1 MSIVSPFFFALLTV
15 TVLLI
20 VIVPPVARKG
30 VLLAS
35 SLVFYLSSDVMSA
48 AVGLGIV
55 AANFLFLRALLG
67 SADER
72 LKEQLYFGSIVF
84 NLTLFVGLK
93 LAFEP
98 SAGIGSAPWSLLG
111 IELAYPLG
119 LSFILLMLHAALT
132 DAYSERHSPRA
143 RPATY
148 LLYATFFP
156 YVTSGP
162 VERLDHM
169 ESQFEG
175 LRRPTSED
183 LRAGLALIAL
193 GLVKKTVVANRL
205 GPYVDGI
212 FAGELEF
219 SATTMAVAIAL
230 NAVHLY
236 ADFSGYT
243 DIARGAARCL
253 GIDIRMNFDRPFV
266 SRSATEFWR
275 RWHISFSTWLRDY
288 LYMPLAYT
296 LRRMSPAAPSIA
308 IFLTFLVAG
317 FWHRATW
324 NFMLFGLLHGL
335 VLALEMHFGK
345 PIRDDSPVWRRLLL
359 ITAARSYTM
368 GFIAFSLVLFSA
380 VSIPHAGTIVARLVS
395 DPLLPW
401 PRELFG
407 YLGPFMFLLMIGSLG
422 VWQVIERWHERL
434 SVRATLAFLFV
445 CAVLVLFLGS
455 TGPGFIYE
463 QF

>member
-20 VIVPPVARKG
+20 AIVPPVARKG

-35 SLVFYLSSDVMSA
+35 CLVFYLSSDVASA

-98 SAGIGSAPWSLLG
+98 SAGTGSAPWSLLG
-111 IELAYPLG
+111 VELAYPLG

-132 DAYSERHSPRA
+132 DAYSERYSPRA

-162 VERLDHM
+162 VERLDQM

-175 LRRPTSED
+175 LRKPTSED

-205 GPYVDGI
+205 GPYVEGI

-335 VLALEMHFGK
+335 VLALAFIGLA
-345 PIRDDSPVWRRLLL
+345 RLTGNPVWDAVGSICIGVL
-359 ITAARSYTM
+359 
-368 GFIAFSLVLFSA
+368 LVL
-380 VSIPHAGTIVARLVS
+380 V
-395 DPLLPW
+395 
-401 PRELFG
+401 
-407 YLGPFMFLLMIGSLG
+407 
-422 VWQVIERWHERL
+422 
-434 SVRATLAFLFV
+434 
-445 CAVLVLFLGS
+445 AVLVGVEVKSLLIGQSAEPEVQAALGAHLVAQPQVAQVYNVITQQLGAEIMVAIKARMHA
-455 TGPGFIYE
+455 TGSEAAMIEAVNVVERSVHAAFPRVKWVFFE
-463 QF
+463 PDVHD